1 MLGHYYWGRR
11 WRRGVVLGCL
21 GWLLT
26 WLLSSGAGYALSPAP
41 PPFSGHPLKGCY
53 DSLVQEEILAQVY
66 VLNGEPTETMT
77 QRRFAAAVLN
87 AFPGT
92 FAAANEQLGLMF
104 DGETDFDQLLNAALE
119 DQAAPLA
126 AITRAQALTVLTVG
140 AALPYESAA
149 LQVLQDN
156 LQDADAIPRYAREG
170 VAATLASGLVYS
182 DSGARWLLPNRS
194 ATLADA
200 AGYLCLASGREQL
213 VPQASRLRPRP
224 SAQPGTLATEEL
236 RGVWLTNIDSDVLF
250 SLERLDA
257 GLIPLSDL
265 TVSSVYPSVLNWCLT
280 RFPSAVAE
288 REIGHKQGLYPDLE
302 DTGQRLDDLEATQ
315 GDRDMLLELIN
326 IAHPL
331 GLRVIPWFEFG
342 FMAPADSDLTRRHPD
357 WLTQKRDGTLRANEG
372 RHPRVWMN
380 PFHPEVQDF
389 LLEMIGELAA
399 NYDIDG
405 LQMDDHLGLPY
416 EYGYDPYTVALYQA
430 EHGGALPPA
439 DAKDAEWT
447 RWRADKIS
455 DFMPRVFQV
464 VKQRRPNAIIS
475 VSPNPQAFAYE
486 YYLQDWESWVE
497 RGYVEELIIQ
507 LYRSDL
513 GRFVWEMNRDPAEM
527 ARRHIPT
534 GIGILSGLRGR
545 PVGTDWI
552 AEQVRAV
559 RDRNFAGVSFFFY
572 ETLWLSDTETVTERQ
587 DAFRNFFPDPAA
599 APSVASGWQSTLRLN

>member
-1 MLGHYYWGRR
+1 MRGIQRR
-11 WRRGVVLGCL
+11 RRLRQGGILGCL

-26 WLLSSGAGYALSPAP
+26 LMLNSLPSHALSPAP
-41 PPFSGHPLKGCY
+41 QPFAGHPLADCVVSLTAEGILGPAPWQVGQPD
-53 DSLVQEEILAQVY
+53 DSIPQQD
-66 VLNGEPTETMT
+66 
-77 QRRFAAAVLN
+77 FAADVLRT
-87 AFPGT
+87 FPGA
-92 FAAANEQLGLMF
+92 FAAANERLGIAF
-104 DGETDFDQLLNAALE
+104 DGDTETEQLLNAALE
-119 DQAAPLA
+119 DRANPQGSLS
-126 AITRAQALTVLTVG
+126 RAQALTVLTSG
-140 AALPYESAA
+140 AALPYQPEA

-156 LQDADAIPRYAREG
+156 LLDYRQIPRYAREG
-170 VAATLASGLVYS
+170 VAAAVALGMVYS
-182 DSGARWLLPNRS
+182 DGGGRWFSPNRS
-194 ATLADA
+194 TMLADA
-200 AGYLCLASGREQL
+200 AGYLCLASGRESL
-213 VPQASRLRPRP
+213 VPATLTIRPTQSE
-224 SAQPGTLATEEL
+224 SAPESARSQEL

-250 SLERLDA
+250 SRDRLAPALETLA
-257 GLIPLSDL
+257 DL
-265 TVSSVYPSVLNWCLT
+265 NFNTVYPTVWNWGQTL
-280 RFPSAVAE
+280 FPSSVAE
-288 REIGHKQGLYPDLE
+288 RVIGHKQGLYPDLE

-326 IAHPL
+326 LAHPL

-342 FMAPADSDLTRRHPD
+342 FMAPAESDLTRRHPD

-389 LLEMIGELAA
+389 LLQMIGELAA

-430 EHGGALPPA
+430 EHEGASPPA

-455 DFMPRVFQV
+455 DFMTRVFQV
-464 VKQRRPNAIIS
+464 VKQRRPDAIIS
-475 VSPNPQAFAYE
+475 VSPNPQEFAYE

-572 ETLWLSDTETVTERQ
+572 ETLWLSDTETVTERE
-587 DAFRNFFPDPAA
+587 DAFRDIFPNPAT
-599 APSVASGWQSTLRLN
+599 APSVEAGWQSTLHLN